1 MVPFPA
7 WTLLYGLI
15 RIAEWSRQSLLCR
28 HDFHAKKR
36 GMNSLL
42 SWYITML
49 VNLWGNGVDTVAR
62 DQ

>member
-1 MVPFPA
+1 MTF
-7 WTLLYGLI
+7 T
-15 RIAEWSRQSLLCR
+15 
-28 HDFHAKKR
+28 AKKR